1 MTLHAAKVWSFLLE
15 HNAGYRLAGGE
26 VSNLTANQEIF
37 VALVAIEQIKLSAK
51 MAGAE
56 VKERPRKQEKGKDA
70 YGEMLER
77 RARMADMAKQIQADP
92 ESLAKYSKPL

>member
-1 MTLHAAKVWSFLLE
+1 
-15 HNAGYRLAGGE
+15 
-26 VSNLTANQEIF
+26 
-37 VALVAIEQIKLSAK
+37 

-56 VKERPRKQEKGKDA
+56 VKERPRKGRKGKDA

-92 ESLAKYSKPL
+92 ESLEKYSKPL